1 MKKIGLCHGV
11 FDVLHFGHINYFESA
26 KKLVDTLV
34 VSVTTDKYVNKGI
47 NRPIFNVE
55 KRIKFLKNI
64 KLIDQVIL
72 SDSKDAIS
80 SLKKIKPDIYFK
92 GNEYKKNVTREF
104 NSFNLEKVFC
114 KKNKI
119 KIHFTV
125 DPKFSSSAIINA
137 YSSEDELLKEKI
149 QIIKKKYSLEKIL
162 EILNSAISKNI
173 TIIGDPIID
182 KFRYGQTV
190 GVASKSPSIALLEAK
205 SENYVGGAIAV
216 AEMLAALDCKVNLIS
231 CKLVSDYKFIK
242 KRNKNIKEYNL
253 FSLKKYPV
261 IERIVDEGRFIK
273 LLQIYNL
280 KNIFLSKKN
289 ETKIIRVIKSLKIK
303 NNFFLITD
311 FGFGFMTDK
320 IIQFF
325 NSSKVNFS
333 LNCHLNALN
342 LGFNYYERYKK
353 FDLITFNQREFDINF
368 RNNSNFSEKLSKARQ
383 IMKNMFA
390 ITLGSKGSYLCF
402 KNKTDIFPAIF
413 RKTID
418 PIGCGDAYFAMVSIL
433 KNVTS
438 DLILINFLGNLYA
451 GLHGQV
457 VGNKSFVSKKNF
469 INNIKSILS

>member
-149 QIIKKKYSLEKIL
+149 QIIKK
-162 EILNSAISKNI
+162 NI
-173 TIIGDPIID
+173 
-182 KFRYGQTV
+182 
-190 GVASKSPSIALLEAK
+190 
-205 SENYVGGAIAV
+205 
-216 AEMLAALDCKVNLIS
+216 
-231 CKLVSDYKFIK
+231 
-242 KRNKNIKEYNL
+242 
-253 FSLKKYPV
+253 
-261 IERIVDEGRFIK
+261 
-273 LLQIYNL
+273 
-280 KNIFLSKKN
+280 
-289 ETKIIRVIKSLKIK
+289 
-303 NNFFLITD
+303 
-311 FGFGFMTDK
+311 
-320 IIQFF
+320 
-325 NSSKVNFS
+325 
-333 LNCHLNALN
+333 H
-342 LGFNYYERYKK
+342 
-353 FDLITFNQREFDINF
+353 
-368 RNNSNFSEKLSKARQ
+368 
-383 IMKNMFA
+383 
-390 ITLGSKGSYLCF
+390 
-402 KNKTDIFPAIF
+402 
-413 RKTID
+413 
-418 PIGCGDAYFAMVSIL
+418 
-433 KNVTS
+433 
-438 DLILINFLGNLYA
+438 
-451 GLHGQV
+451 
-457 VGNKSFVSKKNF
+457 
-469 INNIKSILS
+469 